1 MDSFS
6 PALLKWTINGDP
18 HSLSFLGQVA
28 QAVFDKN
35 NKKQNVSNFIS
46 IIYRSD
52 HGGHEGRGDGS
63 LPVIASPRNP
73 FWVQTLSR
81 L

>member
-1 MDSFS
+1 MVIHI
-6 PALLKWTINGDP
+6 PLV
-18 HSLSFLGQVA
+18 FLDKLRKQYI
-28 QAVFDKN
+28 FDKN

-63 LPVIASPRNP
+63 LPVIASPRNL